1 MTASGIVQIH
11 SASAALRPHVEWAVE
26 AAFGMPIPLRWQ
38 PQPSAAGQFK
48 CEFPWRGV
56 PGIVDKLG
64 SALISCRQIRFEI
77 IEDAPA
83 DGLGRRVCFTPSLGV
98 FNGVTNELGDLIVDE
113 NRLRTIMG
121 INSSALPLAERL
133 EELLGR
139 PWDDEL
145 EVFRHGQQQVRWLHA
160 VS

>member
-11 SASAALRPHVEWAVE
+11 SAVAALRPHIEWAVE
-26 AAFGMPIPLRWQ
+26 AVFGMPVALRWQ
-38 PQPSAAGQFK
+38 PQPAAPGHFK

-56 PGIVDKLG
+56 PSIVDELG
-64 SALISCRQIRFEI
+64 SALISCKQVRFEI

-83 DGLGRRVCFTPSLGV
+83 GGLGRRVCFTPALGV

-121 INSSALPLAERL
+121 INAPSRPLAERL
-133 EELLGR
+133 DELLGK

-145 EVFRHGQQQVRWLHA
+145 EVFRHGEAPVRWLHA